1 MSCMD
6 ILLYWL
12 FLSKLTLEHDPFF
25 LLAEINFFSV
35 AMHELGHSLGLG
47 HSSDAH
53 NSIMFPYY
61 KAGHSSPSSGAAA
74 SAVDVHLGYD
84 DVMGMYN
91 LYSGYHLN
99 RTPRCN
105 DYAN

>member
-6 ILLYWL
+6 ILLLAFSLKIDYMG
-12 FLSKLTLEHDPFF
+12 HDPFF
-25 LLAEINFFSV
+25 LFAEINFFSV

-61 KAGHSSPSSGAAA
+61 KAGYSSPSSGAA